1 MNQEEIEL
9 QVLRSVDKVTSQR
22 TIADEIGYS
31 LGKVNYVLK
40 NLIDK
45 GLIKTQRFVN
55 SENKI
60 QYKYLLTPKG
70 IKEKI
75 EITEK
80 FIAIKKAE
88 YDELQKELEILK
100 KVGSEPTYAKDLAKT
115 ILDIIPQIEN
125 SKVEIYNYSNEG
137 VLS

>member
-9 QVLRSVDKVTSQR
+9 KILRSVDKITTQR

-88 YDELQKELEILK
+88 YDELQEQIKEYHK
-100 KVGSEPTYAKDLAKT
+100 KYELQDKF
-115 ILDIIPQIEN
+115 I
-125 SKVEIYNYSNEG
+125 
-137 VLS
+137 

>member
-1 MNQEEIEL
+1 MCSSDL
-9 QVLRSVDKVTSQR
+9 FPSHDR
-22 TIADEIGYS
+22 ADEIGYS

-75 EITEK
+75 DITENLYK
-80 FIAIKKAE
+80 HGFKNRK
-88 YDELQKELEILK
+88 
-100 KVGSEPTYAKDLAKT
+100 ST
-115 ILDIIPQIEN
+115 
-125 SKVEIYNYSNEG
+125 
-137 VLS
+137 

>member
-9 QVLRSVDKVTSQR
+9 NILRSVDKVTSQR

-45 GLIKTQRFVN
+45 GLIKVERFIN
-55 SENKI
+55 SDKKL
-60 QYKYLLTPKG
+60 QYKYLLTEKG

-100 KVGSEPTYAKDLAKT
+100 KVGSE
-115 ILDIIPQIEN
+115 I
-125 SKVEIYNYSNEG
+125 V
-137 VLS
+137 

>member
-9 QVLRSVDKVTSQR
+9 KILRSVDKVTSQR

-80 FIAIKKAE
+80 FIAIKNKQDILDFVE
-88 YDELQKELEILK
+88 KVIMTREIKKEHISFLEENILK
-100 KVGSEPTYAKDLAKT
+100 YFSDIKPSEQILKVLK
-115 ILDIIPQIEN
+115 
-125 SKVEIYNYSNEG
+125 
-137 VLS
+137 LSLY

>member
-9 QVLRSVDKVTSQR
+9 KILRSVDKVTSQR

-45 GLIKTQRFVN
+45 N

-80 FIAIKKAE
+80 FISIKKAE
-88 YDELQKELEILK
+88 YDELQKELE
-100 KVGSEPTYAKDLAKT
+100 
-115 ILDIIPQIEN
+115 
-125 SKVEIYNYSNEG
+125 
-137 VLS
+137 VLQGLGGR

>member
-1 MNQEEIEL
+1 MNLNLVQRLNTVQSILNFIRGIKILNQEEIEL
-9 QVLRSVDKVTSQR
+9 KILRSVDKVTSQR

-100 KVGSEPTYAKDLAKT
+100 KVGSEIVWKA
-115 ILDIIPQIEN
+115 
-125 SKVEIYNYSNEG
+125 
-137 VLS
+137 

>member
-1 MNQEEIEL
+1 MNQKEIEL
-9 QVLRSVDKVTSQR
+9 KILRSVDKVTSQR

-80 FIAIKKAE
+80 FIAIKK
-88 YDELQKELEILK
+88 LSMMSFKKSLK
-100 KVGSEPTYAKDLAKT
+100 F
-115 ILDIIPQIEN
+115 
-125 SKVEIYNYSNEG
+125 
-137 VLS
+137 

>member
-9 QVLRSVDKVTSQR
+9 KILRSVDKVTSQR

-55 SENKI
+55 SKI
-60 QYKYLLTPKG
+60 KSNINIYLH
-70 IKEKI
+70 
-75 EITEK
+75 
-80 FIAIKKAE
+80 
-88 YDELQKELEILK
+88 QK
-100 KVGSEPTYAKDLAKT
+100 V
-115 ILDIIPQIEN
+115 
-125 SKVEIYNYSNEG
+125 SKRK
-137 VLS
+137 

>member
-1 MNQEEIEL
+1 MDYLFTMNLNLVQRLNTVQSIINFIRGIKILNQEEIEL
-9 QVLRSVDKVTSQR
+9 KILRSVDKVTSQR

-88 YDELQKELEILK
+88 YDELQKELEVLK
-100 KVGSEPTYAKDLAKT
+100 GLGGKLK
-115 ILDIIPQIEN
+115 
-125 SKVEIYNYSNEG
+125 
-137 VLS
+137 

>member
-9 QVLRSVDKVTSQR
+9 KILRSVDKVTSQR

-75 EITEK
+75 ESLGGK
-80 FIAIKKAE
+80 PS
-88 YDELQKELEILK
+88 
-100 KVGSEPTYAKDLAKT
+100 GSVSAKT
-115 ILDIIPQIEN
+115 DYLIYGEKAGGKLTEAQKLGVKCINEQEFLDML
-125 SKVEIYNYSNEG
+125 K
-137 VLS
+137 

>member
-1 MNQEEIEL
+1 MLLLKIVQRLNIVYFKLNFKRVIKILNQEEIEL
-9 QVLRSVDKVTSQR
+9 KILRSVDKVTSQR

-31 LGKVNYVLK
+31 LGKVNSVLK

-55 SENKI
+55 PEYKI
-60 QYKYLLTPKG
+60 QFKYLLTPKD

-80 FIAIKKAE
+80 FISIKKAE
-88 YDELQKELEILK
+88 YDELQEQIKEYHK
-100 KVGSEPTYAKDLAKT
+100 KY
-115 ILDIIPQIEN
+115 DIKNRFI
-125 SKVEIYNYSNEG
+125 
-137 VLS
+137 

>member
-9 QVLRSVDKVTSQR
+9 QVLRSVDKITSQR

-88 YDELQKELEILK
+88 YDELEKELKNLK
-100 KVGSEPTYAKDLAKT
+100 KIGRQ
-115 ILDIIPQIEN
+115 II
-125 SKVEIYNYSNEG
+125 
-137 VLS
+137 

>member
-9 QVLRSVDKVTSQR
+9 KILRSVDKVTSQR

-55 SENKI
+55 SENKSNI
-60 QYKYLLTPKG
+60 NIYLR
-70 IKEKI
+70 
-75 EITEK
+75 
-80 FIAIKKAE
+80 
-88 YDELQKELEILK
+88 QK
-100 KVGSEPTYAKDLAKT
+100 V
-115 ILDIIPQIEN
+115 
-125 SKVEIYNYSNEG
+125 
-137 VLS
+137 

>member
-9 QVLRSVDKVTSQR
+9 KILRSVDKVTSQR

-55 SENKI
+55 SKI
-60 QYKYLLTPKG
+60 KYNINIYLR
-70 IKEKI
+70 
-75 EITEK
+75 
-80 FIAIKKAE
+80 
-88 YDELQKELEILK
+88 QK
-100 KVGSEPTYAKDLAKT
+100 V
-115 ILDIIPQIEN
+115 
-125 SKVEIYNYSNEG
+125 SKRK
-137 VLS
+137 

>member
-9 QVLRSVDKVTSQR
+9 KILRSVDKVTSQR

-60 QYKYLLTPKG
+60 QYKYLYTKRYQRENRDYR
-70 IKEKI
+70 KVYCY
-75 EITEK
+75 
-80 FIAIKKAE
+80 KK
-88 YDELQKELEILK
+88 
-100 KVGSEPTYAKDLAKT
+100 S
-115 ILDIIPQIEN
+115 
-125 SKVEIYNYSNEG
+125 
-137 VLS
+137 